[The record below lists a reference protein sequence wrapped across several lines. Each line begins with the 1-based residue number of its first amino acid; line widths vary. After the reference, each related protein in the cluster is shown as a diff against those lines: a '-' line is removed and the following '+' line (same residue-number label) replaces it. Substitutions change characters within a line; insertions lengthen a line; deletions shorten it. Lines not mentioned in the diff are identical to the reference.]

1 MNKKKRS
8 ASIAVLLCAGG
19 LFAISAV
26 VVPNL
31 VNSAVVAKDST
42 AAPQK
47 DVRQSLPKNTV
58 PVLKVEAPL
67 PVSTVDDYL
76 RKNMNK
82 EQMEQIY
89 DSLSKAPEPT
99 VVGGHD
105 QTESELNLRTKRQ
118 WVLEDQYVYDGL
130 RPRIPLPFEAG
141 QGDLYLDL
149 KTNTLYVPDRTWTD
163 EELLQL
169 IDWNYRLAYI
179 ASQRFP
185 EKPVFPQKYSESEF
199 IMRAAESVRKLYD
212 ADVSKLEI
220 STSLH
225 KPGFGF
231 PSQWWVHFSPYKERT
246 MRGQGMEVWNYHV
259 IIDTETG
266 VLVDTTAINADAI
279 RTPIDGAAAA
289 TIQKDDRWIREAKR
303 IVKDK
308 QGEQRK
314 IVKAYLTDTEVNN
327 KRGMV
332 AVDVLLE
339 DGSKYNAEFRYPSM
353 MLRCLIYEP
362 ADKEK

>member
-1 MNKKKRS
+1 MNKKKGS
-8 ASIAVLLCAGG
+8 ATIAVLLCAGG

-26 VVPNL
+26 AVPNL

-42 AAPQK
+42 AAPQQ
-47 DVRQSLPKNTV
+47 DVILSLPESAV
-58 PVLKVEAPL
+58 PVLKVEAPV
-67 PVSTVDDYL
+67 PVSTVEDYL
-76 RKNMNK
+76 RKNMNQ
-82 EQMEQIY
+82 EQMDQIY

-105 QTESELNLRTKRQ
+105 ETEAELNLRTKRH
-118 WVLEDQYVYDGL
+118 WVLEDQYVYDGI
-130 RPRIPLPFEAG
+130 RPQKPMPFEAG
-141 QGDLYLDL
+141 QGDLYLDP

-169 IDWNYRLAYI
+169 IDWNYRQAYA
-179 ASQRFP
+179 ASLRFP
-185 EKPVFPQKYSESEF
+185 EKPVPPQKYSESEF

-220 STSLH
+220 STSLQQ
-225 KPGFGF
+225 PGFGF
-231 PSQWWVHFSPYKERT
+231 PPQQWVYFSPYKERT
-246 MRGQGMEVWNYHV
+246 MRGQGLEVWKYNV
-259 IIDTETG
+259 IIDPETG
-266 VLVDTTAINADAI
+266 VVVDTTAVNLSAI

-289 TIQKDDRWIREAKR
+289 AIQKDDRWIKEATR

-339 DGSKYNAEFRYPSM
+339 DGSKYNAELRYPSM

-362 ADKEK
+362 AHKGK

>member
-8 ASIAVLLCAGG
+8 VSIAVLLCAGG

-26 VVPNL
+26 AVPNL

-42 AAPQK
+42 AATQE
-47 DVRQSLPKNTV
+47 DVRLSQPKITV
-58 PVLKVEAPL
+58 PVLKVEAPV
-67 PVSTVDDYL
+67 PVSSVDDYL
-76 RKNMNK
+76 RKNMT
-82 EQMEQIY
+82 QEQIQQINDY
-89 DSLSKAPEPT
+89 MDTGLEPQG
-99 VVGGHD
+99 VGVRL
-105 QTESELNLRTKRQ
+105 TEAETKRHL
-118 WVLEDQYVYDGL
+118 VLHDQYVYDGV
-130 RPRIPLPFEAG
+130 RPQKPMPFKEG

-149 KTNTLYVPDRTWTD
+149 MTNTLYAPDRVWTD

-169 IDWNYRLAYI
+169 IDWTYRQGYVSSL
-179 ASQRFP
+179 RFP
-185 EKPVFPQKYSESEF
+185 EKPVFLQKYSESEF

-212 ADVSKLEI
+212 ADVSKLKV

-225 KPGFGF
+225 NPGFGY
-231 PSQWWVHFSPYKERT
+231 PSQWWVDFSPYKERT
-246 MRGQGMEVWNYHV
+246 MRGQGQEVWTYNV
-259 IIDTETG
+259 WIDPETG
-266 VLVDTTAINADAI
+266 VVVDTTAVNLAAI
-279 RTPIDGAAAA
+279 RTPIDEAAAA
-289 TIQKDDRWIREAKR
+289 TIQKDDRWIKEAKR

-308 QGEQRK
+308 QGEQRR

-332 AVDVLLE
+332 AIDVLLE

-362 ADKEK
+362 ADKGE

>member
-1 MNKKKRS
+1 MCRRVIRHQCCRRPK
-8 ASIAVLLCAGG
+8 L
-19 LFAISAV
+19 
-26 VVPNL
+26 
-31 VNSAVVAKDST
+31 NSAVVAKDST
-42 AAPQK
+42 AATQK
-47 DVRQSLPKNTV
+47 DVRLPLTESSV
-58 PVLKVEAPL
+58 PVLKVEAPV

-76 RKNMNK
+76 RKNMT
-82 EQMEQIY
+82 QEQIQQINDY
-89 DSLSKAPEPT
+89 LDRGIDSQ
-99 VVGGHD
+99 GGGIRL
-105 QTESELNLRTKRQ
+105 TEAETKRHL
-118 WVLEDQYVYDGL
+118 VLHDQYVYDGL
-130 RPRIPLPFEAG
+130 RPQKPMPFEAG
-141 QGDLYLDL
+141 QGNLYLDL
-149 KTNTLYVPDRTWTD
+149 MTNTLYTPERGWTD

-169 IDWNYRLAYI
+169 IDWTYRQGYVSSLRY
-179 ASQRFP
+179 P
-185 EKPVFPQKYSESEF
+185 DKPAFSAKYSESEF

-220 STSLH
+220 STSLL
-225 KPGFGF
+225 KAEFGF
-231 PSQWWVHFSPYKERT
+231 PAQWSVYFSPYKERT
-246 MRGQGMEVWNYHV
+246 MRGQGQEVWNYHV
-259 IIDTETG
+259 IIDPETG
-266 VLVDTTAINADAI
+266 VLIDTTAINVDAI

-289 TIQKDDRWIREAKR
+289 TIQKDQRWIKEAKR

-362 ADKEK
+362 DDKRK

>member
-1 MNKKKRS
+1 MNKKKWS

-31 VNSAVVAKDST
+31 VNSAVVTKGS
-42 AAPQK
+42 AAAQN
-47 DVRQSLPKNTV
+47 DLRLTLPESTV
-58 PVLKVEAPL
+58 PVLKVAAPV

-82 EQMEQIY
+82 ELMEQIY

-99 VVGGHD
+99 VVGGQD

-118 WVLEDQYVYDGL
+118 WVLEDQYEYDGL
-130 RPRIPLPFEAG
+130 RPQKPLPFEAG

-169 IDWNYRLAYI
+169 IDWNYRQ
-179 ASQRFP
+179 ASAASLRFP
-185 EKPVFPQKYSESEF
+185 EKPVLPQKYSESKF
-199 IMRAAESVRKLYD
+199 IMRAVESVRKLYD
-212 ADVSKLEI
+212 ADVSKMQMATNLRKAEY
-220 STSLH
+220 
-225 KPGFGF
+225 GF
-231 PSQWWVHFSPYKERT
+231 PSQWWVYFSPYKERT
-246 MRGQGMEVWNYHV
+246 MRGQGQEVWNYHV

-266 VLVDTTAINADAI
+266 VVVDTTAVNLAAI
-279 RTPIDGAAAA
+279 RTPIDEAAAKSV
-289 TIQKDDRWIREAKR
+289 QKDPSWIKEAIR

-314 IVKAYLTDTEVNN
+314 IAKAYLTDTVVNN

-332 AVDVLLE
+332 AVDVL
-339 DGSKYNAEFRYPSM
+339 
-353 MLRCLIYEP
+353 
-362 ADKEK
+362 